1 MSTEPI
7 AFNEPMNQPTIR
19 SKAKPSILALIL
31 CCLAFSA
38 AGTAHAVIPQLLGP
52 LSALLS
58 IVPQILAVVG
68 IAILTAVVFARDWLM
83 GLFYRIRES
92 VLLKTIALIL
102 LLILLGGGVWV
113 IYSGLQSGQP
123 YATTTTGGVPLEKQ
137 TAGQS
142 WSAFRG
148 DVTRT
153 GQLDNLPGPTHP
165 TVSWLFPG
173 TGGVVIDFSSS
184 PAVVGDQV
192 YITAAQGSLFS
203 SGGAVHCLDANR
215 GVSLWR
221 YDTSV
226 QIFSSPTVAGGR
238 VYVGEG
244 FHQDADCHLHCLD
257 ANNGRVIWTFKT
269 TSHVESTP
277 FVSQGKVYF
286 GAGNDGVYCLD
297 ALEGKQIWHY
307 PSIHVDMSPAVW
319 KGKVYFGTGY
329 GEYRIYAVDANS
341 GAEVWSKRVDYPA
354 WGSPSA
360 DGDTVFFGLG
370 NGNFIESAEVPKGR
384 VTARNA
390 ETGEQIWEYETED
403 SVLTAVAYR
412 NGFVYFG
419 SRDGYVYALNAAN
432 GVLYW
437 KSSIG
442 HSVVSSPAVTER
454 AVYAGAD
461 NGVIY
466 RIDIGNGNVVWQV
479 DTDRITGG
487 GPIYSSPAIANGKLY
502 IGLKDYLLCLRDEET
517 TQETSELPELDDQ

>member
-1 MSTEPI
+1 
-7 AFNEPMNQPTIR
+7 MNQRIMR
-19 SKAKPSILALIL
+19 LKAKPSILVLIFL
-31 CCLAFSA
+31 SVAFSS

-58 IVPQILAVVG
+58 IIPQLLAVIGV
-68 IAILTAVVFARDWLM
+68 AFLTAFVFARDWLK

-92 VLLKTIALIL
+92 AFLKTITVIL
-102 LLILLGGGVWV
+102 LLTIISAGVWV
-113 IYSGLQSGQP
+113 IFSGLQ
-123 YATTTTGGVPLEKQ
+123 YATTKGGVPLENQ
-137 TAGQS
+137 PAQQP
-142 WSAFRG
+142 WPAFRG
-148 DVTRT
+148 GVTRT

-165 TVSWLFPG
+165 TISWLFKG
-173 TGGVVIDFSSS
+173 TGGVVTDFSSS
-184 PAVVGDQV
+184 PAVVGAQV

-277 FVSQGKVYF
+277 FISQGKVYF
-286 GAGNDGVYCLD
+286 GAGNDGVYCVD
-297 ALEGKQIWHY
+297 ALEGQVIWHY
-307 PSIHVDMSPAVW
+307 PSIHVDMSPVVW

-370 NGNFIESAEVPKGR
+370 NGNFIESARVPKGR
-384 VTARNA
+384 VTARKA

-419 SRDGYVYALNAAN
+419 SRDGHVYALNAAN
-432 GVLYW
+432 GALYW

-442 HSVVSSPAVTER
+442 HPVVSSPAVTES
-454 AVYAGAD
+454 AVYTGAD

-502 IGLKDYLLCLRDEET
+502 IGLKDYLLCLEE
-517 TQETSELPELDDQ
+517 EMIDDMLELDDQ

>member
-1 MSTEPI
+1 M
-7 AFNEPMNQPTIR
+7 IR
-19 SKAKPSILALIL
+19 SKAKPSILALVFL
-31 CCLAFSA
+31 CLVFNA

-58 IVPQILAVVG
+58 IIPQILAVVG
-68 IAILTAVVFARDWLM
+68 IAFLTVFVFARDWLK

-92 VLLKTIALIL
+92 LLLKTITLIL
-102 LLILLGGGVWV
+102 LLALLSGGVWL

-123 YATTTTGGVPLEKQ
+123 YATTMGEVPPENQPVKQSWHTFRGGV
-137 TAGQS
+137 A
-142 WSAFRG
+142 
-148 DVTRT
+148 RT

-165 TVSWLFPG
+165 TISWLFKG
-173 TGGVVIDFSSS
+173 TGGIVTDFSSS
-184 PAVVGDQV
+184 PAVVGTQV

-215 GVSLWR
+215 GISLWR

-226 QIFSSPTVAGGR
+226 QIFSSPTVIGGR

-244 FHQDADCHLHCLD
+244 FHQDADCRLHCLD
-257 ANNGRVIWTFKT
+257 ANNGRLIWTFKT

-307 PSIHVDMSPAVW
+307 PSIHVDVSPAVW

-370 NGNFIESAEVPKGR
+370 NGNFIESAKVPKGR
-384 VTARNA
+384 VTAHNA
-390 ETGEQIWEYETED
+390 DTGKQIWEYEAGD
-403 SVLTAVAYR
+403 SVLTAIAYR

-419 SRDGYVYALNAAN
+419 SRDRHVYALNAAN

-437 KSSIG
+437 RSSIG
-442 HSVVSSPAVTER
+442 HPVVSSPAVTES
-454 AVYAGAD
+454 AVYIGAD

-466 RIDIGNGNVVWQV
+466 RLDIGNGNVVWQV

-502 IGLKDYLLCLRDEET
+502 IGLKDYLLCLKEEMIDEM
-517 TQETSELPELDDQ
+517 LELDDQ

>member
-1 MSTEPI
+1 
-7 AFNEPMNQPTIR
+7 MNQQ
-19 SKAKPSILALIL
+19 KAKPSILAFIL
-31 CCLAFSA
+31 LCLAFTS

-58 IVPQILAVVG
+58 IIPQILAVVG
-68 IAILTAVVFARDWLM
+68 IAFLTVFVFARDWLK

-92 VLLKTIALIL
+92 VLLKTTTLIL
-102 LLILLGGGVWV
+102 LLAIVVGGIWV
-113 IYSGLQSGQP
+113 IYSDLQSGQP
-123 YATTTTGGVPLEKQ
+123 YATTMGDVPLENQPVK
-137 TAGQS
+137 QS
-142 WSAFRG
+142 WHAFRG
-148 DVTRT
+148 SVART

-165 TVSWLFPG
+165 TISWLFKG
-173 TGGVVIDFSSS
+173 TGGVVTDFSSS
-184 PAVVGDQV
+184 PAVVGAQV
-192 YITAAQGSLFS
+192 YIAAAQGSLFS

-226 QIFSSPTVAGGR
+226 PIFSSPTVVGGR

-257 ANNGRVIWTFKT
+257 ANNGRLIWTFKT

-286 GAGNDGVYCLD
+286 GAGNDGVYCVD

-307 PSIHVDMSPAVW
+307 PSVHVDMSPVVW
-319 KGKVYFGTGY
+319 KGKVYFGAGY

-341 GAEVWSKRVDYPA
+341 GEEVWSKRVSYPA

-370 NGNFIESAEVPKGR
+370 NGNFIESAAVPQGR
-384 VTARNA
+384 VTAHNA
-390 ETGEQIWEYETED
+390 GTGEQIWEYEAED

-419 SRDGYVYALNAAN
+419 SRDGNIYALNATN
-432 GVLYW
+432 GTLRW
-437 KSSIG
+437 KSHIG
-442 HSVVSSPAVTER
+442 SPVVSSPAVTKS

-466 RIDIGNGNVVWQV
+466 RIDISNGNVVWQV

-502 IGLKDYLLCLRDEET
+502 IGLKDYLLCLGEEDMIYEMLE
-517 TQETSELPELDDQ
+517 QDDQ

>member
-1 MSTEPI
+1 MINP
-7 AFNEPMNQPTIR
+7 
-19 SKAKPSILALIL
+19 KAKPSILALVFL
-31 CCLAFSA
+31 CVVFNS

-58 IVPQILAVVG
+58 IVPQLLAIIGV
-68 IAILTAVVFARDWLM
+68 AFLTAFVFARDWLK

-92 VLLKTIALIL
+92 ALLKTITIIFL
-102 LLILLGGGVWV
+102 LAIIGAGVWV
-113 IYSGLQSGQP
+113 IYGGLQSGQP
-123 YATTTTGGVPLEKQ
+123 YAATTGGVDPEKQ
-137 TAGQS
+137 NAKQP
-142 WSAFRG
+142 WPAFRG
-148 DVTRT
+148 GVTRT

-165 TVSWLFPG
+165 TVSWLFKG

-184 PAVVGDQV
+184 PAVVGAQV

-215 GVSLWR
+215 GVSLWK

-257 ANNGRVIWTFKT
+257 ASSGRMVWTFKT

-297 ALEGKQIWHY
+297 ALEGKEIWHY

-341 GAEVWSKRVDYPA
+341 GAEIWSKRVDYPA

-370 NGNFIESAEVPKGR
+370 NGNFIESARVPKGR
-384 VTARNA
+384 VSAHDT
-390 ETGEQIWEYETED
+390 ETGEQIWAYEAAD

-419 SRDGYVYALNAAN
+419 SRDGSVYALNATSGAL
-432 GVLYW
+432 GW
-437 KSSIG
+437 RADIG
-442 HSVVSSPAVTER
+442 DPVVSSPAVTESS
-454 AVYAGAD
+454 VYVGAG

-466 RIDIGNGNVVWQV
+466 KIDINDGHVVWQV

-502 IGLKDYLLCLRDEET
+502 IGLKDYLLCLGEEET
-517 TQETSELPELDDQ
+517 MDEMVELDDQ